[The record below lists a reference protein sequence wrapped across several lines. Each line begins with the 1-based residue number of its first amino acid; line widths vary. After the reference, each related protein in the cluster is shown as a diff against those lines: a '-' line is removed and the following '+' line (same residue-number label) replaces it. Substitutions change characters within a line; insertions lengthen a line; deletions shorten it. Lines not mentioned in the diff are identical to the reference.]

1 MSDMSLINLTTRV
14 SSEEAIVETLDA
26 GPQPVTTKLGEKMSS
41 GCDKKKYRGLYSLV
55 RIKTNHPGRY
65 VFFKWKSMLNP
76 LIVKKT

>member
-41 GCDKKKYRGLYSLV
+41 GCDLKKNTEDCIL
-55 RIKTNHPGRY
+55 
-65 VFFKWKSMLNP
+65 
-76 LIVKKT
+76 